1 MVTLQYD
8 IAKLIN
14 RVNTNALLIGRN
26 VKQERTNDFM
36 QLGVQDAED
45 FIKDKIRSICG
56 QIFADFF
63 SQYGRDLVD
72 ENNVAVE
79 PYEFDVT
86 YNNVAGRIVFRML
99 FPEGFNLKLIP
110 AILQAT
116 EDLIIEYVTY
126 EWLYHTN
133 YDYRK
138 AEAIY
143 QKWMDKLIGIV
154 SRRNGVTLRNYKYY

>member
-1 MVTLQYD
+1 MTTLYFD
-8 IAKLIN
+8 IPKLIN

-26 VKQERTNDFM
+26 VKQDRTNDFTH
-36 QLGVQDAED
+36 LGVQDAED
-45 FIKDKIRSICG
+45 FIKDKIRSICA
-56 QIFADFF
+56 QIFSDFF
-63 SQYGRDLVD
+63 SQYARDLVD
-72 ENNVAVE
+72 ENDVAVE

-86 YNNVAGRIVFRML
+86 YDNVAGRIVFRVL

-110 AILQAT
+110 SVLQAT

-143 QKWMDKLIGIV
+143 TKWMDKLIGLV